1 MDENKHLFFFE
12 LDKTIQIFQKLE
24 KVLQGFT

>member
-1 MDENKHLFFFE
+1 MDETKHLFFFE
-12 LDKTIQIFQKLE
+12 LDKTIQIFQKLG